1 MTTAYY
7 NIARRN
13 HQWVILGILHLSE
26 EAALERLEREAPKGP
41 KIRPC
46 DWGIKKALRTL

>member
-1 MTTAYY
+1 MTTAYF

-13 HQWVILGILHLSE
+13 HEWVILGILHLPDT
-26 EAALERLEREAPKGP
+26 AALERLERETPKGP

-46 DWGIKKALRTL
+46 AWGIQKSLTTL